1 MWHSTMSL
9 WNVTTA
15 KTRGC
20 ISGSKTAPLPVEFP
34 QKMSRGKVCRKGVAR
49 AGSMG
54 VGFTAGDEDLL
65 LENTNVVSPEYG
77 LTVQQM
83 HVLGLTPEGLTKAP
97 VVEAVR
103 CLPCHSLQ
111 QCSSGRN
118 GARVHGSRNLTKYFT
133 CCRVIS
139 LPRLSMSATR

>member
-1 MWHSTMSL
+1 MSL

-15 KTRGC
+15 KSRGC
-20 ISGSKTAPLPVEFP
+20 ISGPKSAPLPVESP
-34 QKMSRGKVCRKGVAR
+34 PKMYRGKVCRKGQAR

-54 VGFTAGDEDLL
+54 IGFTAGDEDLL
-65 LENTNVVSPEYG
+65 LENKNLVSPEYG

-103 CLPCHSLQ
+103 CLPRHSLQ
-111 QCSSGRN
+111 QRSSDRN
-118 GARVHGSRNLTKYFT
+118 GARGHGRRNLTRHFV